1 MSEPNH
7 YSAANFFEGLFSHRL
22 RSLLNLALLA
32 FLVADVSLKFYLIFN
47 FNILTRIVCII
58 IVYFCMAMLVFP
70 GHLRIFLSIFAFF
83 FAFFGFQ
90 PYNIHSHV
98 FEFFLAGM
106 AVSLTILN
114 FSGRSCN
121 RSNRHIIMLLFSYIL
136 LSIFSL
142 QMLPLSPGTIKNIIF
157 YDFNTFKEIY
167 ISPLTGV
174 NRLILFSIF
183 AFQLSITVNAEK
195 LYKYF
200 FVGLFCSAIFSAL
213 IGLADFYGLISLSW
227 YRNAVTPGVLNGFFL
242 NRGWFA
248 QFIMI
253 ASPFILIGFLTK
265 NKALVWKIFLF
276 AALVAC
282 EIALIL
288 SGARAGWVSYPLV
301 LFFSWLF
308 VHFFKGDENK
318 LLQLKWREIL
328 KVFLFMPITV
338 LISLFLIFQVLPYLS
353 KLNSKAVVQNA
364 QKEAPTDSGV
374 QVIKEQSARIIES
387 SNRLNVWK
395 DGINVGRESPLFGMG
410 YDSFVWQAIM
420 LDKIP
425 ESYFKK
431 GNVDGLHETPHNTFL
446 QAFVSGGL
454 IGLCLWLLIIG
465 YSLMILIIDLVKNRN
480 LLNIPVIISIIVS
493 HIHGFFQDLQYIP
506 MIWAITIIELGYV
519 MTVSQ
524 NILQGS
530 HRKKWDIIA
539 AICVVVVLISGFA
552 YHQKSSYEF
561 LKTRYGVKTY
571 KLE

>member
-1 MSEPNH
+1 MPETNH
-7 YSAANFFEGLFSHRL
+7 YSIVNFSERLFSHRL
-22 RSLLNLALLA
+22 RSLLNLALLT
-32 FLVADVSLKFYLIFN
+32 FLLADVSLKFYLIFN
-47 FNILTRIVCII
+47 FNILTRIVCIV

-70 GHLRIFLSIFAFF
+70 GHLRIFLSVFAFF
-83 FAFFGFQ
+83 FSFFGFQ

-98 FEFFLAGM
+98 FEFYLAGM

-114 FSGRSCN
+114 FSGSNCS

-136 LSIFSL
+136 LSVFSL
-142 QMLPLSPGTIKNIIF
+142 QMLPLNPDAIKNIIF

-174 NRLILFSIF
+174 NRLILFSVF
-183 AFQLSITVNAEK
+183 AFQVSINVNAEK

-213 IGLADFYGLISLSW
+213 TGLADFYGLISLSW
-227 YRNAVTPGVLNGFFL
+227 YRETVTPGVLHGFFL

-276 AALVAC
+276 AALVGC

-308 VHFFKGDENK
+308 VHFFKGDESK
-318 LLQLKWREIL
+318 LLHLKWKEIF
-328 KVFLFMPITV
+328 KVFLYMPITV

-353 KLNSKAVVQNA
+353 KLKSRTPLSTV
-364 QKEAPTDSGV
+364 QKEAQTDSGI
-374 QVIKEQSARIIES
+374 QVIKGQYARIIEPHG
-387 SNRLNVWK
+387 RLNVWK
-395 DGINVGRESPLFGMG
+395 DGFNVGRESPLFGMG
-410 YDSFVWQAIM
+410 YDSFVWQSIM

-431 GNVDGLHETPHNTFL
+431 GNVDGLHETPHNTLL

-454 IGLCLWLLIIG
+454 IGLSLWLIIIG
-465 YSLMILIIDLVKNRN
+465 YSLMILTIDLVKNRN

-506 MIWAITIIELGYV
+506 MIWAITIIELGYA

-530 HRKKWDIIA
+530 HRRKWDIIA
-539 AICVVVVLISGFA
+539 AICTVIVLISGFA
-552 YHQKSSYEF
+552 YYQKSSYEF
-561 LKTRYGVKTY
+561 LKTTYGINTY